1 MGTPPRKLTDAE
13 LDATFTTP
21 IAVAA
26 RPVLPAEEMTRSLA
40 AIAPEIPFPE
50 APAHVWRSGD
60 GRLEYL
66 LWPAGEDG
74 AYVVLVV
81 DVAAGAAAG
90 WCRLDAGRVRTAR
103 REPAAT

>member
-1 MGTPPRKLTDAE
+1 MGTPPRELTDAE

-21 IAVAA
+21 IAVGE
-26 RPVLPAEEMTRSLA
+26 RPALPADDIARSLA
-40 AIAPEIPFPE
+40 AIAPELPATD

-66 LWPAGEDG
+66 LWPTGEDG

-81 DVAAGAAAG
+81 DVLAGATAG
-90 WCRLDAGRVRTAR
+90 WCRLDGGRVRSTR